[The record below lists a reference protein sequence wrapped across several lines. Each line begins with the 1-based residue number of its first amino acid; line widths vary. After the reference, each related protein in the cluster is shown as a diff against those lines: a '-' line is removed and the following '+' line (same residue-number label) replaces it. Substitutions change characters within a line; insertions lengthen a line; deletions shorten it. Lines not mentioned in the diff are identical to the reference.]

1 VNQLLRLGAS
11 FTAPVS
17 LDFGEWCMQIRP
29 YQETDEEAVIAL
41 WNESLS
47 IQSPHNDPVRP
58 SARSW
63 RYGGPPL
70 KPP

>member
-1 VNQLLRLGAS
+1 
-11 FTAPVS
+11 
-17 LDFGEWCMQIRP
+17 MQIRP